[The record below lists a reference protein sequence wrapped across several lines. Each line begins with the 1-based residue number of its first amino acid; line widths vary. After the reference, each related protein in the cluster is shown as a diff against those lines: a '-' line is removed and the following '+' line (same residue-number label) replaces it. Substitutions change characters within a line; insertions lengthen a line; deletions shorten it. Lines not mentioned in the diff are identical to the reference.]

1 MKPSVA
7 ALIAAAG
14 SGTRFGGVLPKV
26 YAELCGRP
34 MLAWSLRAFD
44 AVPDVTRILIAVA
57 PEHLDRAT
65 DICHQE
71 HLRTQWT
78 VIPGE
83 AQRQDTVRVGLQ
95 ALEDQPPDIVCIHDG
110 ARPLVTPEIITDS
123 IRLCYLHGA
132 SVACVPVTDTVK
144 RFDEKDRVLE
154 TLDREQLR
162 AIQTPQT
169 FAYPLILAAHRHA
182 QKQAIQATDDAALVE
197 ALRETVYAAPGSK
210 ENLKVTEADDL
221 AHAEWLMRRRLWPS
235 ADAPMRAGHGYDLHR
250 LVEGRPLILCGVQIE
265 HDRGLLGHS
274 DADAALHAVADAV
287 LGAAG
292 LEDIGAHFPDS
303 NPDFLGADSARLLA
317 QVVEM
322 VADAGWSVGNADLTI
337 IAEAPRL
344 GPYRKRMVQAL
355 ADALS
360 VDDSRVSVKATTNEG
375 LGPVG
380 EGAAIA
386 CHAVVTLLATQPS

>member
-1 MKPSVA
+1 MKSSVV

-26 YAELCGRP
+26 YVELCGRP
-34 MLAWSLRAFD
+34 LLAWSLRAFD
-44 AVPDVTRILIAVA
+44 AVPDVSRILIAVA

-65 DICHQE
+65 EICHQE
-71 HLRTQWT
+71 HLRTQWA

-83 AQRQDTVRVGLQ
+83 TQRQDTVRAGLQ

-123 IRLCYLHGA
+123 IRLCHLHGA

-144 RFDEKDRVLE
+144 RFDEEDRVLE
-154 TLDREQLR
+154 TLD
-162 AIQTPQT
+162 
-169 FAYPLILAAHRHA
+169 
-182 QKQAIQATDDAALVE
+182 E
-197 ALRETVYAAPGSK
+197 ALKETVYAAPGSK

-221 AHAEWLMRRRLWPS
+221 AHAEWLMRRRLRAS
-235 ADAPMRAGHGYDLHR
+235 ADAPVRVGHGYDLHR

-303 NPDFLGADSARLLA
+303 DPDFLGADSAQLLT
-317 QVVEM
+317 QVVKM

-344 GPYRKRMVQAL
+344 GPHRKKMVQTL
-355 ADALS
+355 ADALG

-386 CHAVVTLLATQPS
+386 CHAVVTLLAAGPR